1 MSEQESKEFIERF
14 TVRMPT
20 GMREEI
26 AKIADKN
33 GRSMNSE
40 IIKIL
45 QEAIDKELH
54 PEKCIPDETLA
65 IKLNKMTD
73 TLNRLE
79 LMFTSEKE
87 AKEAGLVITR
97 GEKK

>member
-45 QEAIDKELH
+45 QEAIDKELY
-54 PEKCIPDETLA
+54 PEKRIPDETLA
-65 IKLNKMTD
+65 ITLNKMTD

-97 GEKK
+97 GKKK